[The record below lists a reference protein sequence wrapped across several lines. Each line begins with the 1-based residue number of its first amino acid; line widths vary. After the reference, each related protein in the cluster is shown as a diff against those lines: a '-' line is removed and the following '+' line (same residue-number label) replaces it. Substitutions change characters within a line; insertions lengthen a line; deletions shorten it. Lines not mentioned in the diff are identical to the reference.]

1 MLNRAEPILTDLT
14 RILREITGILPEILA
29 AIIVMLIGWLIA
41 KLLRKLTIRSAGFI
55 NRVIAALGVRLG
67 TRIGGLRDTSMRM
80 IAGVVYWLVILF
92 FIAAAT
98 NILGLTMF
106 AGWLDRIVAYLP
118 SIFSGVFIIFA
129 GVILSN
135 IARDSIEA
143 AFGNLPE
150 NQRTVLARAAQI
162 STLSLLAIVGFDQI
176 GVDVTIITTVVAIV
190 LACLL
195 GGLSIAFSLG
205 ARTFVSNLIGAHYLN
220 ADCRPGERIRIAGI
234 EGVIVSISAVAVVL
248 DTAEGRHSVPARL
261 FSEEP
266 MLRLDEDS

>member
-1 MLNRAEPILTDLT
+1 MLDRAHPIVADLT
-14 RILREITGILPEILA
+14 RILREITGILPEIIA
-29 AIIVMLIGWLIA
+29 AIVVMLVGWVLA
-41 KLLRKLTIRSAGFI
+41 KVFRALTLRSAGLL
-55 NRVIAALGVRLG
+55 NRGLGSLGTRLG
-67 TRIGGLRDTSMRM
+67 TRVGGLREATMR
-80 IAGVVYWLVILF
+80 IIGGIVYWLVILF

-118 SIFSGVFIIFA
+118 NIFSGVFIISA

-143 AFGNLPE
+143 TFSSLE
-150 NQRTVLARAAQI
+150 ETQRTYLARAAQFA
-162 STLSLLAIVGFDQI
+162 TLSLLAIVGFDQL
-176 GVDVTIITTVVAIV
+176 GVDVTVITTVVAIV
-190 LACLL
+190 VGCLL

-220 ADCRPGERIRIAGI
+220 ADCRPGERIRIAGN

-248 DTAEGRHSVPARL
+248 DAADGRMSIPARL

-266 MLRLDEDS
+266 MLHLDGEK